1 MRKILLVAACLLIGM
16 TGTAAADTYV
26 IDAAH
31 SDVTFT
37 IRHLISKV
45 TGRFNEFSGNFKIDL
60 QDLDASSAE
69 FTIKAASIDTRNED
83 RDKHLRSGDFFEVET
98 YPEIT
103 FKSSKISKTGD
114 NTYDVTGTFTMHG
127 VSKEIT
133 LPVTYLG
140 EVKDPWG
147 NLKVGFATSTTL
159 DRKEYGIVWNKA
171 LDAGGMI
178 LGDEVEVVINLEVA
192 KQ

>member
-140 EVKDPWG
+140 EVVDPWG
-147 NLKVGFATSTTL
+147 NLKVGFATSTTV

-178 LGDEVEVVINLEVA
+178 LGDEVEVEINLEVS